1 MIRKLCAFLAA
12 LLVAVTLVACN
23 TAQDSDKPD
32 PDPGTEV
39 GESLLYGIGEPFA
52 GSGVEGFNSEKAS
65 SLIGALGAKTFRLWV
80 TPQTLYAG
88 WNQTTVFSDESLS
101 SIDKTRGFCI
111 RRMSIR
117 SAKTA

>member
-52 GSGVEGFNSEKAS
+52 GS
-65 SLIGALGAKTFRLWV
+65 
-80 TPQTLYAG
+80 
-88 WNQTTVFSDESLS
+88 
-101 SIDKTRGFCI
+101 C
-111 RRMSIR
+111 
-117 SAKTA
+117 AKTAYILSLPTYRAQG

>member
-65 SLIGALGAKTFRLWV
+65 SLIGALGGENF
-80 TPQTLYAG
+80 PTLGHAADAVCG
-88 WNQTTVFSDESLS
+88 MESNDGVL
-101 SIDKTRGFCI
+101 R
-111 RRMSIR
+111 
-117 SAKTA
+117 

>member
-52 GSGVEGFNSEKAS
+52 GSGVEGSIPKRRPRSSALWGRKLSDFGSRRRRCMRDGIKRRCSPMKAS
-65 SLIGALGAKTFRLWV
+65 PR
-80 TPQTLYAG
+80 
-88 WNQTTVFSDESLS
+88 
-101 SIDKTRGFCI
+101 SIKTRGFCI